1 MAKCEAQK
9 RQKNGLAGKWIG
21 KKLNQKGVGNC
32 FGDKL

>member
-21 KKLNQKGVGNC
+21 KKLNQKWGE
-32 FGDKL
+32 KLLR